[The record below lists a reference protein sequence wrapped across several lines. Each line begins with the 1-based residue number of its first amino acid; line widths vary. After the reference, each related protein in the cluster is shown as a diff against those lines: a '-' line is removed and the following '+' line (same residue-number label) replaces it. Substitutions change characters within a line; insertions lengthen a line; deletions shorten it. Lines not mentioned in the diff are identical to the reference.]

1 MSRFFSWILSIIF
14 IWGFA
19 CNRLEKGQVVAW
31 VNGHPIYLSDYQERI
46 RKNWMFKEASAQEL
60 EYRLKL
66 RCLEEMIEQELIL
79 EEARRLGI
87 QVSDQELEAELK
99 DMIDLEA
106 EDTQKVFQQS
116 GTSVIEWKE
125 RIRKE
130 LLIRKTIETV
140 LSYQVY
146 ISDSEIRDYYE
157 RNKAHFFL
165 PKRVR
170 IRQILVSEEGLAQ
183 EILAQLRAGADFG
196 ELAER
201 YSESPEAKKGGDLG
215 WVEPEQLLL
224 ALQEEIGR
232 LLPGQISK
240 LVESSFGYHIIKLEE
255 RAEQV
260 QLDFEQAKPEIKKSL
275 EEEQKNQLFNKW
287 LEGLFKK
294 ARIRINYQLL

>member
-1 MSRFFSWILSIIF
+1 MSRFFSWILAIILS
-14 IWGFA
+14 WGFA
-19 CNRLEKGQVVAW
+19 CHRLEKEQVVAW
-31 VNGHPIYLSDYQERI
+31 VDGHPIYLSDYQERI
-46 RKNWMFKEASAQEL
+46 RKNWMFKEASAQEV

-79 EEARRLGI
+79 AEARRLGI

-99 DMIDLEA
+99 DMIDLNAPE
-106 EDTQKVFQQS
+106 TQKVFQQS

-125 RIRKE
+125 RVREE
-130 LLIRKTIETV
+130 LLIRKAIETA

-146 ISDSEIRDYYE
+146 VPDSRLKNYYE
-157 RNKAHFFL
+157 KNKAQFFL

-170 IRQILVSEEGLAQ
+170 IRQILVSEEALAQ

-201 YSESPEAKKGGDLG
+201 YSESPEAKRGGDLG

-224 ALQEEIGR
+224 ALRTEISR

-240 LVESSFGYHIIKLEE
+240 LMETSFGYHIIKLEE
-255 RAEQV
+255 RAERV
-260 QLDFEQAKPEIKKSL
+260 QLDFEQAKPEIEKIL
-275 EEEQKNQLFNKW
+275 EEEQKKRLFNKW
-287 LEGLFKK
+287 LEGLFRK
-294 ARIRINYQLL
+294 AKIRINYQLL